1 MTNFERF
8 KEAFDALY
16 LNSIYDFIYNKD
28 IPFGGKVVEFE
39 NNTVY
44 DSYGNENSNI
54 YKIYY
59 FEDFDVYVKFSGIR
73 ASYSGEDWYNS
84 CQEVK
89 AVEKV
94 VKTFEII

>member
-8 KEAFDALY
+8 KEAFDEKY
-16 LNSIYDFIYNKD
+16 LGNIYDFIYSSD
-28 IPFGGKVVEFE
+28 IPFGGKVLEFE
-39 NNTVY
+39 NSTVY
-44 DSYGNENSNI
+44 NSYGNENSNI

-59 FEDFDVYVKFSGIR
+59 FEDFDVYVKFNGNR
-73 ASYSGEDWYNS
+73 ASYQGEEWYNS

-89 AVEKV
+89 PVEKV

>member
-1 MTNFERF
+1 MTNFDRF
-8 KEAFDALY
+8 KQAFDEMY
-16 LNSIYDFIYNKD
+16 LNNIYNFIYSNS

-39 NNTVY
+39 NDIIY

-59 FEDFDVYVKFSGIR
+59 FEDFDVYIKFSGYR

-84 CQEVK
+84 YQEVK
-89 AVEKV
+89 PVEKTI
-94 VKTFEII
+94 KTYESL